1 MINIL
6 WVRLNLVTKANS
18 ACSKE
23 YASTSHDLFF
33 FNLVPKFAILMLR
46 ALHKVFSE
54 KHIACFA
61 MNTGKENYYFF
72 LRKVST
78 RKIIRTCNSAA

>member
-6 WVRLNLVTKANS
+6 WVRVNLVMKANS

-23 YASTSHDLFF
+23 YVSTSHDLFL
-33 FNLVPKFAILMLR
+33 NLVPKLAILMLR

-61 MNTGKENYYFF
+61 MNTGKENYYF

-78 RKIIRTCNSAA
+78 RRTIHTCHSAA

>member
-6 WVRLNLVTKANS
+6 WVRLNSVMKANS

-33 FNLVPKFAILMLR
+33 NLVPKLAILMLR
-46 ALHKVFSE
+46 ALHKDCSE
-54 KHIACFA
+54 KHIACFV
-61 MNTGKENYYFF
+61 MNTGKENYFF